1 MYDEHVTPYNDTA
14 ARWWAIVAFLMIA
27 LIFMFG
33 GLGVTV
39 WLGGKEWA
47 RIYAVAVGVLV
58 ILAAL
63 FGGIYAIMALLVSH
77 GLGLQRSNADL
88 LHAHS
93 QSGAQQARAVTE
105 VIRGAN
111 AINKADADT
120 QQEMIRG
127 FSRIGQEYE
136 RQLAKMAGRAIEAEQ
151 RAALPPPAADDG
163 MPQYLLPAEWGNA
176 GNANDEVV
184 YRMPNIK

>member
-111 AINKADADT
+111 QINAADAKT
-120 QQEMIRG
+120 QQAILSNYASLG
-127 FSRIGQEYE
+127 ATYE
-136 RQLAKMAGRAIEAEQ
+136 KRLAELAYRAQMAEQ
-151 RAALPPPAADDG
+151 KALLAGPVEDDDT
-163 MPQYLLPAEWGNA
+163 PHYTLP
-176 GNANDEVV
+176 DDQHV
-184 YRMPNIK
+184 YRLPKVS

>member
-1 MYDEHVTPYNDTA
+1 MHDDYTHRRTDPA
-14 ARWWAIVAFLMIA
+14 MIWAVVAMMGIA
-27 LIFMFG
+27 TILLLGGFAVAY
-33 GLGVTV
+33 GLG
-39 WLGGKEWA
+39 GIGWA
-47 RIYAVAVGVLV
+47 RGYGIAVGVLLV
-58 ILAAL
+58 LGIM
-63 FGGIYAIMALLVSH
+63 FGAVYAIMNLLVGH
-77 GLGLQRSNADL
+77 ALGLQRSNADL

-93 QSGAQQARAVTE
+93 MSGAQQARAVTE